1 MPKNKDKALCQW
13 MKTSNESYEKAVQAR
28 TLRIICEIYIFGESF
43 SLLSVVNGLSQQ
55 NVKSRSQEFGT
66 VY

>member
-28 TLRIICEIYIFGESF
+28 TLRIICEIYILESLF
-43 SLLSVVNGLSQQ
+43 LSYL
-55 NVKSRSQEFGT
+55 
-66 VY
+66 